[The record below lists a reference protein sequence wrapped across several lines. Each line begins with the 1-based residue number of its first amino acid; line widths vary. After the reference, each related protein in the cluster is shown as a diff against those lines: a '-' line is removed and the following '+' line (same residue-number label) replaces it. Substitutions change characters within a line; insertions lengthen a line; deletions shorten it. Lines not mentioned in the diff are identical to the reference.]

1 MIAKGVI
8 RERGTN
14 RTGEEA
20 HLAPSA
26 VHQEVRLAGHHACP
40 LKSLR
45 HSPVLVKPQVFFACA
60 GSFLLHF
67 VWRRSVGACWAGLF
81 SLFHNPWA
89 ELDSV
94 ILRKCHPSRYTSLNF
109 NYLQIG
115 GGRLGRGLLQNMLSM
130 GWSVCVCISL
140 NFPRNEVS
148 FFSFSRSK
156 IEGGERKEVA
166 KSQVL
171 GGSKITTAP
180 SLIGPEPYHLNPSN
194 ILRISQDCH
203 SGEPFLSKIRARWEQ
218 VGIVM
223 GGEAGGTGQG
233 QFSPHL

>member
-14 RTGEEA
+14 RTSEEA

-26 VHQEVRLAGHHACP
+26 VHQEVRLAGRHACP

-60 GSFLLHF
+60 GSFLLHS
-67 VWRRSVGACWAGLF
+67 VWRRSVGACWAGLV

-115 GGRLGRGLLQNMLSM
+115 GGRMGRGLLQNMLSM

-140 NFPRNEVS
+140 NFPRNEYL
-148 FFSFSRSK
+148 FF
-156 IEGGERKEVA
+156 
-166 KSQVL
+166 
-171 GGSKITTAP
+171 
-180 SLIGPEPYHLNPSN
+180 
-194 ILRISQDCH
+194 
-203 SGEPFLSKIRARWEQ
+203 PFLSPKLRGWGEEGGCKKP
-218 VGIVM
+218 GI
-223 GGEAGGTGQG
+223 GGK
-233 QFSPHL
+233 

>member
-26 VHQEVRLAGHHACP
+26 VHQEVRLAGRHACP

-45 HSPVLVKPQVFFACA
+45 HSPLLVKPQVFFACA
-60 GSFLLHF
+60 GSFLLHL
-67 VWRRSVGACWAGLF
+67 VWRRSVRACWTGLF

-109 NYLQIG
+109 FNYLQIG
-115 GGRLGRGLLQNMLSM
+115 GGRMGRGLLQNMLSM

-148 FFSFSRSK
+148 FFPFSQSK
-156 IEGGERKEVA
+156 IERVGRGRRSQKARYWGEV
-166 KSQVL
+166 KSPL
-171 GGSKITTAP
+171 
-180 SLIGPEPYHLNPSN
+180 
-194 ILRISQDCH
+194 
-203 SGEPFLSKIRARWEQ
+203 
-218 VGIVM
+218 
-223 GGEAGGTGQG
+223 
-233 QFSPHL
+233 PHP